1 MTPQAQDGRTMLL
14 TCYRDIR
21 YYGWYHVD
29 LFLHDRDG
37 RELNWVHW
45 GAAEEGP
52 DGADRACAAIEPTL
66 RRTTA
71 WQHGIRADGSD
82 YWTAGAA
89 WDQQT
94 DPHNAQET
102 TR

>member
-1 MTPQAQDGRTMLL
+1 MTTQNGRTMLL

-29 LFLHDRDG
+29 LFLHDREG

-45 GAAEEGP
+45 GTPEEGP
-52 DGADRACAAIEPTL
+52 DGADAACASVEPTL
-66 RRTTA
+66 RRITE

-82 YWTAGAA
+82 YWSARAE
-89 WDQQT
+89 WDERPEP
-94 DPHNAQET
+94 DNSEEVT
-102 TR
+102 T

>member
-1 MTPQAQDGRTMLL
+1 MTAQDGKTMLL

-29 LFLHDRDG
+29 LFLHDREG

-45 GAAEEGP
+45 GTPEEGP
-52 DGADRACAAIEPTL
+52 DGADAACASVEPTL
-66 RRTTA
+66 RRITE

-82 YWTAGAA
+82 YWSAHAEWA
-89 WDQQT
+89 ERPESD
-94 DPHNAQET
+94 NSEET
-102 TR
+102 TT